1 MNKKE
6 RNTIRIL
13 SNQNLLPYHQSERF
27 LYKPNNENLKSLSV
41 PKKRQTRT
49 KLNKFKNP
57 TKRQREYNKQI
68 ERIRRA
74 ELRLKKEGYN
84 IEKSLI
90 PSELP
95 SRVTAKTIKT
105 LKNIKPKQIRRNS
118 TKVLTHKGVS
128 VVVSGDAF
136 YSTKKTVKNSPK
148 VIKPDVPVKSTTPN
162 TPIETVPTI
171 TPEEKIPTNV
181 ESSSSLDVE
190 PETATKDKS
199 FPQYVVDLVDKIN
212 AGLISK
218 VEEFKAFERLSEADR
233 KSFIEAV
240 DEISVSESIQRI
252 MLSQQSNNDDKLV
265 IEDMSEDKDV
275 DFPEGIFENQPSNDI
290 PDVPIKFIDNSSI
303 DNISSGEITMNEQ
316 DVEYWI
322 SQVEEILM
330 RLPESRVARSNGNT
344 VRVHGIREKAQ
355 AVFRQYV
362 NDFEYYESE
371 SISHNIDTYG
381 CTEEE
386 ATNQSMAVLIM
397 DICERIP
404 ALVDVIIYE
413 SSMKEVREQYSRL
426 LNILSQGNSHVV
438 ESIEDEYD
446 Y

>member
-6 RNTIRIL
+6 SNNIRIL
-13 SNQNLLPYHQSERF
+13 SNQNLLPYHNTERF
-27 LYKPNNENLKSLSV
+27 LYKPNNENLKSLSL
-41 PKKRQTRT
+41 PEIRRTRT

-57 TKRQREYNKQI
+57 TKKQREYNKQI
-68 ERIRRA
+68 ERIHRA

-95 SRVTAKTIKT
+95 KRVTDKTIKS

-118 TKVLTHKGVS
+118 TKVLSHKGVS
-128 VVVSGDAF
+128 VVVSGDVF

-162 TPIETVPTI
+162 TEFETVATS
-171 TPEEKIPTNV
+171 TPAEKTPTNV
-181 ESSSSLDVE
+181 ESSPTLDVE
-190 PETATKDKS
+190 PETATKLKG
-199 FPQYVVDLVDKIN
+199 FPQYIVDLVDKIN

-218 VEEFKAFERLSEADR
+218 VEEFREFERLSEADR

-240 DEISVSESIQRI
+240 DEISVSESIQRV

-265 IEDMSEDKDV
+265 IEDMSEDKNV
-275 DFPEGIFENQPSNDI
+275 EFPEGMFEKQLSNDAT
-290 PDVPIKFIDNSSI
+290 DVPIKFIDNSSI
-303 DNISSGEITMNEQ
+303 ANISSGEMSMNEQ

-322 SQVEEILM
+322 SQVEDILL

-362 NDFEYYESE
+362 DDFDYYESE
-371 SISHNIDTYG
+371 SISHNMDTYG

-386 ATNQSMAVLIM
+386 ATNQAMAVLIM

-413 SSMKEVREQYSRL
+413 SSMKEVRSQYSRL
-426 LNILSQGNSHVV
+426 LDILSQGNSHVV
-438 ESIEDEYD
+438 ESVNDEYD